1 MKKAPLVIVIMFNFM
16 TYKKLNGPVLLRLR
30 MNTYNENNVIN
41 IKTNEIPTKI
51 LSCIMAW
58 QTNEIPTRISSC
70 IMSWH
75 TNEIP
80 TKVLSSI
87 MAWQSKEIPSR
98 IWSCIMT
105 WQTNEIP
112 TRILSCIMAWQ
123 TNEIPARILSFM
135 HYGLTNKRNSSKD
148 IIIYALWP
156 DNQIKFQ
163 QGSFHLCI
171 MAWHTNEIP
180 TRILSFIMYDGVTN
194 KRNSNKD
201 LIIYHEWWPDK
212 QNSNKDLIIYHTLW
226 PDKQTKFQQRSYHLS
241 CMMAWQTNEIPTRIV
256 SFIMHYGLTNKRNSN
271 KDLIICHAWWRDKQ
285 TKFQQGSYHLSCMM
299 AWETNEIPTRILSF
313 IMHDGVTNKR
323 NSNKDL
329 IIYDAWWP
337 DKQTKFQ
344 QGSYHLSC
352 IMTWQTN
359 EIPTKIL
366 SFIMHDGLTNKW
378 NSNKDRIIYH
388 ALWPDK
394 QTKFQQGSYHLSC
407 MMAWQTNEISTRIL
421 SFIMHDGLRNK
432 RNSNKDLIMH
442 YGLTN
447 KQVQWPRCYA
457 PIQRWLISFCWQYFL
472 HV

>member
-87 MAWQSKEIPSR
+87 MAWQSKEMRSM

-112 TRILSCIMAWQ
+112 TRILSCIMA
-123 TNEIPARILSFM
+123 
-135 HYGLTNKRNSSKD
+135 
-148 IIIYALWP
+148 
-156 DNQIKFQ
+156 
-163 QGSFHLCI
+163 
-171 MAWHTNEIP
+171 
-180 TRILSFIMYDGVTN
+180 
-194 KRNSNKD
+194 
-201 LIIYHEWWPDK
+201 
-212 QNSNKDLIIYHTLW
+212 
-226 PDKQTKFQQRSYHLS
+226 
-241 CMMAWQTNEIPTRIV
+241 
-256 SFIMHYGLTNKRNSN
+256 
-271 KDLIICHAWWRDKQ
+271 
-285 TKFQQGSYHLSCMM
+285 
-299 AWETNEIPTRILSF
+299 
-313 IMHDGVTNKR
+313 
-323 NSNKDL
+323 
-329 IIYDAWWP
+329 
-337 DKQTKFQ
+337 
-344 QGSYHLSC
+344 
-352 IMTWQTN
+352 WQTN

-407 MMAWQTNEISTRIL
+407 MMAWQTNEIPTRIL
-421 SFIMHDGLRNK
+421 SFIMHDGLTNK
-432 RNSNKDLIMH
+432 WNSNKDRIIYHALWPDKQTKFQQGSYHLSCMMAWQTNEIPTRILSFIMH
-442 YGLTN
+442 DGLTN
-447 KQVQWPRCYA
+447 KQNSNKDIIIYHALWPDKETGTMA
-457 PIQRWLISFCWQYFL
+457 QM
-472 HV
+472 